1 MSLGFNKTLIYQ
13 KHPETRCSRNPEIGV
28 LGDQDKKQ
36 HSQKSRGLLKKVKTK
51 ARSKKSCY
59 WEGQGV
65 ASRESQNIVFLF
77 QSVSPISIV
86 VGGQKSCL
94 RILLFFNVVLE
105 AHIHEQM

>member
-86 VGGQKSCL
+86 VGG
-94 RILLFFNVVLE
+94 
-105 AHIHEQM
+105 